1 MLENKYS
8 NNRQMAG
15 TTTGSRGSTERRQ
28 AESGAS
34 REVMFDLLGNAR
46 RRRVLHN
53 LLDEPEITLTDL
65 SARIAAWENDTTVAD
80 LSSRQRKQVYS
91 SLYQTH
97 IPRLSDHD
105 VVTYESDE
113 RIVRLTAAPDRLRRF
128 LEVDQPSQTGSPSQ
142 WSRYF
147 LWTAVVGSA
156 VIAGNW
162 LGTTPAAEVTTD
174 TLYGLL
180 TVAFMM
186 LSVSFVMAVEGPKLL
201 RFGD

>member
-1 MLENKYS
+1 MSESATTLSAS
-8 NNRQMAG
+8 N
-15 TTTGSRGSTERRQ
+15 RG
-28 AESGAS
+28 GAAAQDPS
-34 REVMFDLLGNAR
+34 REAMFDLLGNSR
-46 RRRVLHN
+46 RRRTLRH
-53 LLDEPEITLTDL
+53 LLEEDHITLTEL
-65 SARIAAWENDTTVAD
+65 SARIAAWENDTPIAD
-80 LSSRQRKQVYS
+80 LSSRERKQVYS

-97 IPRLSDHD
+97 IPRLSDHGLVEYD
-105 VVTYESDE
+105 AEE
-113 RIVRLTAAPDRLRRF
+113 RLVSLTGDADRIRRF
-128 LEVDQPSQTGSPSQ
+128 LEVEGTEGSGFSHQ

-162 LGTTPAAEVTTD
+162 LGTAPTTHVTSES
-174 TLYGLL
+174 LYGLL